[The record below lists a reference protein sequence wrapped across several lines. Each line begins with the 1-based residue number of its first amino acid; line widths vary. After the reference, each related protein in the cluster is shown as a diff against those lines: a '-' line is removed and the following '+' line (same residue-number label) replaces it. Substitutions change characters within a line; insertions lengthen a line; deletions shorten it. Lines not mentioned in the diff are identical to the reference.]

1 MKTHLLRRLLFG
13 LCTSIIGIALLL
25 HSSDLAAAGGKNKP
39 SQLRIIRD
47 SASGQITVSWNGK
60 GVLKQS
66 STLDGKFKPVRSRD
80 GSHTATADSTQ
91 MLYSLESAESSV
103 YSVNAVGY
111 VNLQLPTGL
120 SLIANPLLAY
130 ENSVAALFAAP
141 PDGAQVYK
149 YVPGAGYEVS
159 TYDGGQGT
167 WSNPDMDLSPGI
179 GFFFSNPTAS
189 TIVNTFVGEV
199 LQGVLVNPLPA
210 GFSTE
215 GALVPQDASIN
226 DVHRIPGEPGDI
238 FRLYVNDG
246 QGGGDYVTSVFSA
259 TENAWVPDRNLGVA
273 QGFVS
278 EKQNAQD
285 WVRVFTVN

>member
-1 MKTHLLRRLLFG
+1 MKTPRLTPPLFG
-13 LCTSIIGIALLL
+13 LCTSIIGAALML
-25 HSSDLAAAGGKNKP
+25 HFPALAAAGGKNKP

-66 STLDGKFKPVRSRD
+66 STPDGKFKPIRSRD
-80 GSHTATADSTQ
+80 SSHTTTAEGTQ
-91 MLYSLESAESSV
+91 MIYSLESAESSV
-103 YSVNAVGY
+103 YSVNVVGY
-111 VNLQLPTGL
+111 VNVQLPPGL

-130 ENSVAALFAAP
+130 ENSVAALFSAP

-149 YVPGAGYEVS
+149 YVPGIGYEVS
-159 TYDGGQGT
+159 TYDEGQGT
-167 WSNPDMDLSPGI
+167 WSNPDMDLSPGV

-246 QGGGDYVTSVFSA
+246 QGSGDYATSVFSA